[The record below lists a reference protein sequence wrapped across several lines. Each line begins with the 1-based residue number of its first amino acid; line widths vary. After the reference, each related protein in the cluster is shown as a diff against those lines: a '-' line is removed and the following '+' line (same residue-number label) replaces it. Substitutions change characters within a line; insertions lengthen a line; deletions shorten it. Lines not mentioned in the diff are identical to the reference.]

1 MSNEEL
7 YRERVKDAF
16 ENFLVSPFIEYN
28 PYTMSDEAI
37 VADAKERS
45 NINFDGGRLQW
56 MQSFASICTIEGVA
70 DMEYNGNNFK
80 QLILK
85 SSNGQQIRINFSD
98 FHYYNSFYTGNDDSS
113 TFGHDYDDTNA
124 RYINI
129 LDGKLISPETLAHKI
144 GSQIL
149 LGYDFNTVNRYKKL
163 RTCRRMYS
171 LTDDLKTD
179 AEIIR
184 KQILRAQAIALL
196 IAAKYPVLCL
206 PSYNRENIY
215 PYMYDITKE
224 IGSQYTSRIRAKLYE
239 VEQTLREHGLT
250 YEHTI

>member
-7 YRERVKDAF
+7 YRERVKEAF
-16 ENFLVSPFIEYN
+16 EKFLVSPFIEYK
-28 PYTMSDEAI
+28 PYSMSDEAI
-37 VADAKERS
+37 VTDAKERS

-56 MQSFASICTIEGVA
+56 MQSFASIYTIEGAV
-70 DMEYNGNNFK
+70 DMEYNGNNIK

-85 SSNGQQIRINFSD
+85 SFKCQQIRINFSD
-98 FHYYNSFYTGNDDSS
+98 FHYHNSFYTGKDDYSK
-113 TFGHDYDDTNA
+113 FGYDYDDINA

-129 LDGKLISPETLAHKI
+129 LDDRLVSPETLARNV
-144 GSQIL
+144 GSPIL
-149 LGYDFNTVNRYKKL
+149 MGYDFNTVNRYGKL
-163 RTCRRMYS
+163 RTCRRLYS

-196 IAAKYPVLCL
+196 IAAKYPLLCL

-224 IGSQYTSRIRAKLYE
+224 IGSQYILKNKDE
-239 VEQTLREHGLT
+239 TL
-250 YEHTI
+250 

>member
-1 MSNEEL
+1 MSNEER

-28 PYTMSDEAI
+28 PYSMSDEAI

-85 SSNGQQIRINFSD
+85 SSNGQQIRINFPD

-113 TFGHDYDDTNA
+113 TYGYDYDDTNA

-129 LDGKLISPETLAHKI
+129 RDGKLISPETLAHKI

-149 LGYDFNTVNRYKKL
+149 LGHDFNTVNRYRKL

-224 IGSQYTSRIRAKLYE
+224 VGSQYTSRIRAKLYE